1 MDYGPYEHLILEI
14 KDSIAKITINRP
26 DALNALHPDTHRQL
40 QDVLQKL
47 DVDPEVRVIII
58 TGAGRAFCTGA
69 DLKHISTLLDRA
81 ADIVAYGQLFH
92 DTNYLIE
99 HMSKVVIAM
108 VNGLCLAG
116 GIELMEACDL
126 AYASE
131 DARIGDQHATFGL
144 VPTGGGSQ
152 RLPRLIP
159 LRKAKELLFT
169 GDWLTG
175 KEAEQWG
182 LVNKAVPADKL
193 EETVMEVADKLRQ
206 RSPMASKYIKY
217 AVNRGIQVDLYSG
230 VEMEKLS
237 SMSHFQTEDSKEGVS
252 AFMEKRKPNFPG
264 R

>member
-1 MDYGPYEHLILEI
+1 MEYDHIIVEK
-14 KDSIAKITINRP
+14 KDGVARITINRP
-26 DALNALHPDTHRQL
+26 DALNALHPDTHRQMQHAL
-40 QDVLQKL
+40 REL
-47 DVDPEVRVIII
+47 DNDSEVRVVII
-58 TGAGRAFCTGA
+58 TGKGRAFCTGA
-69 DLKHISTLLDRA
+69 DLKHISTLVGKPA
-81 ADIVAYGQLFH
+81 EIVAYGQLFH

-99 HMSKVVIAM
+99 HISKVVIAM

-116 GIELMEACDL
+116 GLEVMEACDL

-169 GDWLTG
+169 GEWLTA

-193 EETVMEVADKLRQ
+193 EETVMEMADKLKA
-206 RSPMASKYIKY
+206 RSPMASKFIKY
-217 AVNRGIQVDLYSG
+217 SVNYGMQVDLYSG
-230 VEMEKLS
+230 VELEKS
-237 SMSHFQTEDSKEGVS
+237 ASMAHFQTEDSKEGIT
-252 AFMEKRKPNFPG
+252 AFMEKRTPDFPG